1 MANSKLLA
9 ALIGPTMLVAGVMVL
24 LNLGLMH
31 DIVAELAREP
41 LLVVVVGF
49 ITFVPGLAIVL
60 VHNHWKGG
68 WPVIVTVVGWLCL
81 IAGLARILFPAQI
94 AQIAA
99 TVILVPGLLPEAAV
113 ILLALG
119 GFLSFKAYASK

>member
-1 MANSKLLA
+1 MANSKMLA
-9 ALIGPTMLVAGVMVL
+9 ALIGPTMLVAGVMLL
-24 LNLGLMH
+24 LNLSLMH

-68 WPVIVTVVGWLCL
+68 WPVLVTVIGWLCL

-94 AQIAA
+94 AQVAA
-99 TVILVPGLLPEAAV
+99 SVILVPGLLPVAAV
-113 ILLALG
+113 ILLAVG
-119 GFLSFKAYASK
+119 GFLSFKAYGSK

>member
-1 MANSKLLA
+1 MANSKMLA
-9 ALIGPTMLVAGVMVL
+9 ALIGPTLLVAGVMVL
-24 LNLGLMH
+24 LNLSLMH

-68 WPVIVTVVGWLCL
+68 WPVLVTVFGWLCI

-99 TVILVPGLLPEAAV
+99 NVILVPGLLPVVAV
-113 ILLALG
+113 IMLAVGAL
-119 GFLSFKAYASK
+119 LSFKAFGRK

>member
-1 MANSKLLA
+1 MADSKMLA

-94 AQIAA
+94 AQLAEN
-99 TVILVPGLLPEAAV
+99 VILVPGLLPEAAV
-113 ILLALG
+113 VLLALG
-119 GFLSFKAYASK
+119 GFLSFKAFGRK